1 MKKSYL
7 AITAAILLAVLP
19 GAAIAQSKP
28 NIVLV
33 FMDNFG
39 WGEPG
44 FNGGGIT
51 RGAATP
57 RLDRLAYA

>member
-1 MKKSYL
+1 MSRL
-7 AITAAILLAVLP
+7 INLLVALVVPVIIVWLP
-19 GAAIAQSKP
+19 GTAEAQSKP

-44 FNGGGIT
+44 FNGGGIIEC
-51 RGAATP
+51 R
-57 RLDRLAYA
+57 